1 MIMPKNWKILG
12 GKPIPE
18 DIIFPEAA
26 TAFKTYLGYTKSSY
40 SNLKRY
46 TDSIGRPFLPGFHKV
61 TEELKFGENEAV
73 VTIKGPLDKHMERT
87 LLDLDIEVIMVGM
100 VIEYAYGKENIKF
113 ELVGDSCFIWK
124 CT

>member
-1 MIMPKNWKILG
+1 M
-12 GKPIPE
+12 
-18 DIIFPEAA
+18 
-26 TAFKTYLGYTKSSY
+26 KTYLGYTKSSY

-61 TEELKFGENEAV
+61 TEECAKCLPNKEELKFGDDEAV

-100 VIEYAYGKENIKF
+100 VVEYGKENIKF
-113 ELVGDSCFIWK
+113 ELVRDSCFIWK